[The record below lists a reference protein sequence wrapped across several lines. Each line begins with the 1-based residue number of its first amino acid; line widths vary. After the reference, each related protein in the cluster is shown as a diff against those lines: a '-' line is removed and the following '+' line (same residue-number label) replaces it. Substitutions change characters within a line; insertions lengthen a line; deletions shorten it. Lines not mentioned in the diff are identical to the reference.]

1 MMKVGTKAQLFN
13 QIEGEIWKDVVG
25 FEGLYSVSN
34 LQRVRSE
41 KRKSN
46 NHWTTVCERILRAG
60 KHSFGYPKF
69 TLCKDGKFHY
79 VQLHRLV
86 AEAFIPNPN
95 NLPCINHID
104 NNPLNNAIENLEW
117 CTWSF
122 NSRYAYK
129 QERLS
134 KVGEK
139 NHMSKLSE
147 KEVLE
152 IFNSKEGRQ
161 ILSKRYNVSFQT
173 VYDIRVGRR
182 WYMITGKRH
191 PAVKQRICEQ

>member
-1 MMKVGTKAQLFN
+1 MKHGTKANKFIPLDN
-13 QIEGEIWKDVVG
+13 EVWKDVVG

-46 NHWTTVCERILRAG
+46 GHWSVVCERILRPG
-60 KHSFGYPKF
+60 KHKFGYPKF
-69 TLCKDGKFHY
+69 TLCKNGKLYY
-79 VQLHRLV
+79 VHLHRLV
-86 AEAFIPNPN
+86 AQAFIPNPS
-95 NLPCINHID
+95 NLPCINHKD
-104 NNPLNNAIENLEW
+104 NNPDNNSIDNLEW
-117 CTWSF
+117 CTHKY

-147 KEVLE
+147 TEVLE
-152 IFNSKEGRQ
+152 IFNSKLGR
-161 ILSKRYNVSFQT
+161 IPLSMKYNVSKQT
-173 VYDIRVGRR
+173 VYDIKAGRR
-182 WYMITGKRH
+182 WYVLTGKRH
-191 PAVKQRICEQ
+191 PDVKKRICEL